1 MRNFTPEQQK
11 EFRDIL
17 DTVTSYSD
25 FWVKLDKYLN
35 NLGIEVEFNNVP
47 SGFVNEYKSWDKV
60 EPGWTGN
67 FKGIIKSNNKP
78 KITISNIFGWG
89 DSLIPATNNLTI
101 GSGSCGADF
110 RLSGGFIP
118 LKTFPKMYIAWELDG
133 GVVDNEKNQI
143 SSEIQNIYSDRI
155 SKSND
160 YALFSKEYKSLEQQK
175 IEALQILDK
184 IKNAQ
189 SIVYDNKVKEFNS
202 KNVFNLPDINTLNA
216 SEYFK
221 LKELTFTIN
230 KISDK
235 EINKKIQDIE
245 KRFNNLVKYVDG
257 HPQYFI

>member
-1 MRNFTPEQQK
+1 MSFTPEQQK
-11 EFRDIL
+11 EFKVIL
-17 DTVTSYSD
+17 DTVTSYPD
-25 FWVKLDKYLN
+25 FWDKLDKYLN
-35 NLGIEVEFNNVP
+35 HLDIEIEFNNVP
-47 SGFVNEYKSWDKV
+47 SGFVNEYESWNRV

-78 KITISNIFGWG
+78 KITISNIFGWS
-89 DSLIPATNNLTI
+89 DSLIPDTNNLTI
-101 GSGSCGADF
+101 GSGSCGSDF

-118 LKTFPKMYIAWELDG
+118 LKTFPKLYKEWELEG
-133 GVVDNEKNQI
+133 GYLKSEKNQI
-143 SSEIQNIYSDRI
+143 SSEIQNIFSDRI

-175 IEALQILDK
+175 IEVLQILDK

-202 KNVFNLPDINTLNA
+202 KNVFKLPDANTLKI

-221 LKELTFTIN
+221 LKELTFTID
-230 KISDK
+230 KVSDK
-235 EINKKIQDIE
+235 ELTKKIQDVE
-245 KRFNNLVKYVDG
+245 KRFNNLVKYVDK